1 MITNTGKNI
10 LAKYLIGQA
19 PAYASYIAIGCGPK
33 PLVEISL
40 DVANKALA
48 SNVATLTTS
57 QEHGFEVGEVIIVSG
72 VDSTFNGTYTIASVP
87 TSTTLTYSLTASDV
101 ASTPVSPVGN
111 VVIDYSNKETLDFE
125 MFRVPIISRG
135 YVTENN
141 VPQVVFTAELPT
153 EERYEITEVG
163 IYSAGSNPAAAGFDS
178 RTIYNFTQTENWQHH
193 KAAGATAIPLALG
206 QLDADGTQNEIP
218 DTFNG
223 QSLEVF
229 QTNSDN
235 LIFTYGDRIERYERP
250 RFFNNVISMQG
261 DTATLTEDVDGFLE
275 IGAGSTHIHL
285 TGVNVDLDKNAPT
298 DKLKLAFSVL
308 NKTGATA
315 AVPAVDVPDNV
326 KIMVEFA
333 STDVSGS
340 GEYARFEVNLD
351 NGTGSGQHD
360 FANNRYVV
368 VEKELQELRRSIGF
382 TWNIVDVVLIYVCV
396 EDGGVPS
403 PDFYVALD
411 SLRLDNITTSNPLYG
426 LTGYTAIKNSDALPV
441 VKSAN
446 STNFV
451 EFRFAVGVS

>member
-33 PLVEISL
+33 PLTTIS
-40 DVANKALA
+40 VGVNNKALL
-48 SNVATLTTS
+48 SNVATLTTT
-57 QEHGFEVGEVIIVSG
+57 QAHGFEVGTSVTVSG
-72 VDSTFNGTYTIASVP
+72 VDETFNGSYVITSVP
-87 TSTTLTYSLTASDV
+87 TTTTFTYVNVADDV
-101 ASTPVSPVGN
+101 TSAAVADGLVE
-111 VVIDYSNKETLDFE
+111 VDYSSKDVLDFE
-125 MFRVPIISRG
+125 MFRIPIISRG
-135 YVTENN
+135 YVTEDGI
-141 VPQVVFTAELPT
+141 PQVVFTGELPT

-178 RTIYNFTQTENWQHH
+178 RTIYNFTQTENWEYH
-193 KAAGATAIPLALG
+193 KSTGAVAIPLALG
-206 QLDADGTQNEIP
+206 QLDADGTQNQIP

-223 QSLEVF
+223 ADLDVF

-235 LIFTYGDRIERYERP
+235 LIFTYSDRIERYERP
-250 RFFNNVISMQG
+250 RFFNNVIAIQG
-261 DTATLTEDVDGFLE
+261 NTANLTEDVDGFLE
-275 IGAGSTHIHL
+275 IGANSTHIHL

-315 AVPAVDVPDNV
+315 AEPVVDVPDNV

-351 NGTGSGQHD
+351 NGTSAGQHD
-360 FANNRYVV
+360 FENNRYVV

-382 TWNIVDVVLIYVCV
+382 TWNIVDVVLVYVSV
-396 EDGGVPS
+396 ESGGSPS
-403 PDFYVALD
+403 EDFYVALD
-411 SLRLDNITTSNPLYG
+411 SLRLDNVTTSNPLYG
-426 LTGYTAIKNSDALPV
+426 LTGYTSIKNTDALPV